1 MRIEH
6 IGKSTVKVTVSG
18 SELERLGL
26 RYEDLGEI
34 SFPTFF
40 SRK

>member
-26 RYEDLGEI
+26 RYEDLGENI
-34 SFPTFF
+34 LSDIFL
-40 SRK
+40 SE